1 MHLSFPQVIH
11 CVSMLT
17 TLLSAGLLRTP
28 SHFRTWSL
36 QAAWE
41 PVSGRPCCSAPL
53 SLMGRWSTHPC
64 SGPACSE
71 LETVCG
77 KNPLQWSPQLISAR
91 RLALSCS
98 AWFVPIPGFWTLHPF
113 CLFFGFVFPVLRRLL
128 PVLFF
133 ILFPNCACW
142 AWRLLLFG
150 FCVSC
155 GA

>member
-1 MHLSFPQVIH
+1 MACADQRLAPYWPSCPRVCATASTETCGREVSSSAQQGNLVVTSWSILVMH

-41 PVSGRPCCSAPL
+41 PVSGKPCCSAPL

-98 AWFVPIPGFWTLHPF
+98 AWFVPIPGF
-113 CLFFGFVFPVLRRLL
+113 
-128 PVLFF
+128 
-133 ILFPNCACW
+133 
-142 AWRLLLFG
+142 
-150 FCVSC
+150 
-155 GA
+155 

>member
-1 MHLSFPQVIH
+1 MCSPKTGPMLAVLPTSCATASTETCGREASSSAQQGSLVVTSWCILVIH

-28 SHFRTWSL
+28 SHFRTCSL

-98 AWFVPIPGFWTLHPF
+98 AWFVPIPGF
-113 CLFFGFVFPVLRRLL
+113 
-128 PVLFF
+128 
-133 ILFPNCACW
+133 
-142 AWRLLLFG
+142 
-150 FCVSC
+150 
-155 GA
+155 